1 MKFNLKVIL
10 LVGILFIGGLM
21 VTKFLMAPQE
31 QRIEKVGEKVVG
43 DFKNFPKVHIHEIY
57 DEYQKDPEGT
67 RKKWMEQ
74 NVIAIGFAAMRP
86 DKNELVIHPSIYV
99 VREIGVLASCP
110 LKDKKLIE
118 KIRSGDNFVAIT
130 GRVNKMEILE
140 GSTSGGFPPIALG
153 PPQYFKFFELGFKDC
168 KLIDKE
174 QVRELKANFSKEN
187 WTLEIENYGY
197 SLEVWLR
204 KVEEVPGELNRWK
217 IFSMNPFE
225 RKVKLDVKES
235 ILGGFKLPGG
245 YVLEIIDGESTIENP
260 KVLKSWQFKI
270 P

>member
-1 MKFNLKVIL
+1 
-10 LVGILFIGGLM
+10 
-21 VTKFLMAPQE
+21 
-31 QRIEKVGEKVVG
+31 
-43 DFKNFPKVHIHEIY
+43 
-57 DEYQKDPEGT
+57 
-67 RKKWMEQ
+67 
-74 NVIAIGFAAMRP
+74 
-86 DKNELVIHPSIYV
+86 
-99 VREIGVLASCP
+99 LASCP

-235 ILGGFKLPGG
+235 ILGGFKRPGD